1 MGRKEYLESMGVRA
15 ARRAFFS
22 YTTEPE
28 GSYSIHR
35 VFIRFLEVNRMD
47 MGQAE
52 KPKAAAFLT
61 DYILLRIY
69 VAKYVL
75 AGYAETYAPLLDLF
89 RGFEKVEKKFSLFM
103 ERETAPGHG
112 AERKFLPP
120 DLRRRYDERGM
131 RKTIELF
138 DSISRRYEER
148 EDTPERVMKCIVDE
162 CLSTIAIRNE
172 ISLSAPSFWFF
183 TREMNGYI
191 RYLNRFY
198 SILDRMIQDMTNARL
213 GNSISVNFMT
223 QMIPHHRAAIE
234 MSQNLLQYTTNIPL
248 QNIALQIVK
257 R

>member
-1 MGRKEYLESMGVRA
+1 MERKEYLESMGVRA

-47 MGQAE
+47 MDQAE

-112 AERKFLPP
+112 AERKFLP
-120 DLRRRYDERGM
+120 
-131 RKTIELF
+131 
-138 DSISRRYEER
+138 
-148 EDTPERVMKCIVDE
+148 CIVDE

-198 SILDRMIQDMTNARL
+198 SGL
-213 GNSISVNFMT
+213 
-223 QMIPHHRAAIE
+223 IPPAIHERIKAPMMEEEIRSDADEESGGFNYERAAYI
-234 MSQNLLQYTTNIPL
+234 IFA
-248 QNIALQIVK
+248 IAGVICALIAAGS

>member
-1 MGRKEYLESMGVRA
+1 MGVRA

-47 MGQAE
+47 MDQAE

-120 DLRRRYDERGM
+120 DLRKRYDERGM

-138 DSISRRYEER
+138 DNIAGRYEER

-172 ISLSAPSFWFF
+172 IIFIGAVLLVFYQRNERVHQVPEPFLQRPDSAGDS
-183 TREMNGYI
+183 RKNKSAHDG
-191 RYLNRFY
+191 RR
-198 SILDRMIQDMTNARL
+198 NA
-213 GNSISVNFMT
+213 
-223 QMIPHHRAAIE
+223 Q
-234 MSQNLLQYTTNIPL
+234 
-248 QNIALQIVK
+248 
-257 R
+257 

>member
-1 MGRKEYLESMGVRA
+1 MERKEYMESMGVRA

-35 VFIRFLEVNRMD
+35 VFIRFLEVNHID
-47 MGQAE
+47 VKQADE
-52 KPKAAAFLT
+52 PKAIQFLT

-75 AGYAETYAPLLDLF
+75 AGYAKTYAPLLHLF
-89 RGFEKVEKKFSLFM
+89 RGFEKVEKKFSIFM

-112 AERKFLPP
+112 AEREFLPP
-120 DLRRRYDERGM
+120 DLRKRYDDTGLHR
-131 RKTIELF
+131 TIELF
-138 DSISRRYEER
+138 DIIAKRYEER
-148 EDTPERVMKCIVDE
+148 RETPERIMKCMVDE

-183 TREMNGYI
+183 TEEMNGYI

-198 SILDRMIQDMTNARL
+198 SGL
-213 GNSISVNFMT
+213 
-223 QMIPHHRAAIE
+223 IPPAIYERVKAPVMKEGTEDAEESSGFNYGMAAHIIFAIAAVIGV
-234 MSQNLLQYTTNIPL
+234 LL
-248 QNIALQIVK
+248 IVSS

>member
-1 MGRKEYLESMGVRA
+1 MERKEYLESMGVRA

-89 RGFEKVEKKFSLFM
+89 CGFEKVEKKFSLFM

-120 DLRRRYDERGM
+120 DLQRRYDERGM

-138 DSISRRYEER
+138 DSILRRYEER

-172 ISLSAPSFWFF
+172 ISLSAPSFWLF

-198 SILDRMIQDMTNARL
+198 SGL
-213 GNSISVNFMT
+213 
-223 QMIPHHRAAIE
+223 IPPAIHERIKAPMMEEETRSGADEESGGFNYERAAYI
-234 MSQNLLQYTTNIPL
+234 IFA
-248 QNIALQIVK
+248 IAGVICALIAAGS

>member
-47 MGQAE
+47 MDQAE

-89 RGFEKVEKKFSLFM
+89 RGFEKVEKNVMMSAACGRLSN
-103 ERETAPGHG
+103 
-112 AERKFLPP
+112 FLTISQGGMKRGKT
-120 DLRRRYDERGM
+120 RR
-131 RKTIELF
+131 
-138 DSISRRYEER
+138 
-148 EDTPERVMKCIVDE
+148 
-162 CLSTIAIRNE
+162 
-172 ISLSAPSFWFF
+172 
-183 TREMNGYI
+183 NG
-191 RYLNRFY
+191 L
-198 SILDRMIQDMTNARL
+198 
-213 GNSISVNFMT
+213 
-223 QMIPHHRAAIE
+223 
-234 MSQNLLQYTTNIPL
+234 
-248 QNIALQIVK
+248 
-257 R
+257 